1 MPTCGRQR
9 RRRRRTAL
17 LGTRRLDYIWV
28 TCCQCCGTLGGE
40 IRLLFAR
47 YSGYCVVHAHHRA
60 GRPCGAPSLRNCTMP
75 FVARPASGRATQ
87 ASAWPDRP
95 RILRAAQKFSFSR
108 RQFSR
113 VTLFFQPIHWPHRE
127 LQNRENRILKLH
139 TNLEIFAS
147 NPILKTHFFELG
159 ELCICKKSYILWSA
173 ICSMKRH
180 KFWPARFRGK
190 VLKSCQRD
198 PYQNCC
204 HHLAE
209 NFLGK
214 PKFFCIRHMGTVE
227 P

>member
-1 MPTCGRQR
+1 MAKFGFFSHV
-9 RRRRRTAL
+9 TAAIVWYTPITEQV
-17 LGTRRLDYIWV
+17 GHA
-28 TCCQCCGTLGGE
+28 
-40 IRLLFAR
+40 AR
-47 YSGYCVVHAHHRA
+47 PAYATARCLSWL
-60 GRPCGAPSLRNCTMP
+60 GRPPAGPRK
-75 FVARPASGRATQ
+75 ASGRATQ

-180 KFWPARFRGK
+180 KF
-190 VLKSCQRD
+190 
-198 PYQNCC
+198 
-204 HHLAE
+204 
-209 NFLGK
+209 
-214 PKFFCIRHMGTVE
+214 
-227 P
+227 